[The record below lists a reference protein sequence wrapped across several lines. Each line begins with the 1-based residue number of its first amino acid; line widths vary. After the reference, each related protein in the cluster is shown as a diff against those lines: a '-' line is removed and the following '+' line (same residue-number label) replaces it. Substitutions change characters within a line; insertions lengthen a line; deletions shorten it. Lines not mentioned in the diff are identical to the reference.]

1 MHQLRSVSTSVNG
14 WLTAKY
20 GGTLLERF
28 ANDLNAENTC
38 RINTCSARLDPGLR
52 DGALRCLFLSASM
65 ADHSQQQLRLF
76 QG

>member
-1 MHQLRSVSTSVNG
+1 MHQLRAVSTSING
-14 WLTAKY
+14 WPTAYY
-20 GGTLLERF
+20 GLRRHITQAAGPQTE
-28 ANDLNAENTC
+28 NAC

-65 ADHSQQQLRLF
+65 ADHSQHQLRLF